1 MNAKAMQP
9 TVPAD
14 VQTSAPATLPPVPAT
29 ELPPVPGGGSWRPNA
44 AGDGWLENL
53 PVEIATATP
62 LELPISTLQP
72 E

>member
-1 MNAKAMQP
+1 MTTKAIKPAQP
-9 TVPAD
+9 AV
-14 VQTSAPATLPPVPAT
+14 VQTSAPVAPIAVA
-29 ELPPVPGGGSWRPNA
+29 LPPVPGGGSWRPNA

-53 PVEIATATP
+53 PTP